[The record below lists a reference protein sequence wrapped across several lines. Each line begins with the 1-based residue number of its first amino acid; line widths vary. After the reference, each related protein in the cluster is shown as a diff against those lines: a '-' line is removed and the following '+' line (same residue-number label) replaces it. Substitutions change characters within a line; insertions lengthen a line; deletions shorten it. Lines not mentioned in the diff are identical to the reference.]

1 MKIDQQEVSMTSSFP
16 NIKSFKNCLHKIKS
30 IWSITSTKN
39 MEKIR
44 LLLEII
50 NIFWQDNQNHSR
62 IKVWITYLHSI
73 QLLTFRKQK
82 NQNWKRRLKLAPYS
96 NLREKEKNMDNYRTI
111 MEFLLIFNDQ
121 LKISLLSY
129 INKAKTINNRE
140 LLGRFDQFMDS
151 LTSLL

>member
-1 MKIDQQEVSMTSSFP
+1 
-16 NIKSFKNCLHKIKS
+16 
-30 IWSITSTKN
+30 
-39 MEKIR
+39 
-44 LLLEII
+44 
-50 NIFWQDNQNHSR
+50 
-62 IKVWITYLHSI
+62 
-73 QLLTFRKQK
+73 
-82 NQNWKRRLKLAPYS
+82 
-96 NLREKEKNMDNYRTI
+96 MDNYRTI